1 MSQVLPISPPPQYSA
16 RPNVQTFHNSDPFY
30 NKHFPKTAVII
41 LSFIQLFFSLLLI
54 ISEIIGMKY
63 PFDIDG
69 FPLIYGS
76 PGMFNAIIFGA
87 SGSFGIWAG
96 YYSSR
101 CTIVAH
107 MVFAIISTLT
117 CIPLISYA
125 TFASIIGQNKS
136 AKEIA
141 ESKLYRKRVNSLYGS
156 RFSTGYENLEKSTES
171 NFTFKITFGIFICH
185 IMIGLIQAI
194 IAIAS
199 SAMTCGT
206 ICCRDKP
213 TTLINA
219 GSTSLTTKQLVM
231 STKPV
236 LFISTLQILASIVSI
251 ILNCIGIAFPNDEK
265 IAYFGTGIWTAI
277 PFLITGSLGV
287 FCGHKPSKCLVINF
301 MTFSIISMFF
311 CLPYFGVSV
320 VGMASSANYEGVAPP
335 NPKSVARDLLQ
346 EHGYANIGYRYLEQ
360 LEGMKD
366 ENYVRMKQ
374 RYDNWKNRKVTY
386 GVFLLHTLISLLQ
399 IMILI
404 NSSAMAFQAICCP
417 TNGIP
422 IHTQTHHET
431 LQISHLQVKST
442 EGRNQT
448 PPVSTT
454 PSFQPPIQLHA
465 AEFHPRK
472 MPISSI
478 SNNQPFTYKPP
489 QDLVYLSSTHA
500 EIGRGMKIQSTA
512 NCPDIF

>member
-1 MSQVLPISPPPQYSA
+1 MSQVFPITPPPQYSA
-16 RPNVQTFHNSDPFY
+16 RPNVQEFHNSDPFY

-76 PGMFNAIIFGA
+76 PGMFCAIVFGT

-125 TFASIIGQNKS
+125 TFASIIGQNESKS
-136 AKEIA
+136 KIA
-141 ESKLYRKRVNSLYGS
+141 ESKLYRNRLDALYGS
-156 RFSTGYENLEKSTES
+156 RFSTEISENLKKSTES

-185 IMIGLIQAI
+185 IIIGLIQAI

-219 GSTSLTTKQLVM
+219 DSTLLTTKQLVM

-287 FCGHKPSKCLVINF
+287 FCGHKPSKCLVISF

-311 CLPYFGVSV
+311 CIPYFGVSV

-335 NPKSVARDLLQ
+335 TPIEPNDYLKGHGNLGYRDLK
-346 EHGYANIGYRYLEQ
+346 ELEAM
-360 LEGMKD
+360 LD
-366 ENYVRMKQ
+366 EKYDRMKQ

-422 IHTQTHHET
+422 MHTQTHQET
-431 LQISHLQVKST
+431 VQISHLQVKSK
-442 EGRNQT
+442 ECRNQT

-454 PSFQPPIQLHA
+454 PSFQPPIQIHA